1 MVQTWVA
8 VDQEDRGSSDQ
19 RVDELLVAHVV
30 LPMLFLLT
38 LWPIWLMRQWLTS
51 CVLTVQWLI

>member
-30 LPMLFLLT
+30 VADAVPADSVANLADETMAD
-38 LWPIWLMRQWLTS
+38 
-51 CVLTVQWLI
+51 